1 MKCLKCGNYE
11 SDKSICKNKGLNGEI
26 SIEATKIGTGDTAGT
41 SYNTS
46 LSYTNVEVLNNEYIN
61 SVEVKINMVENDTN
75 LITIVD
81 YGYVKTHDITRKT
94 KVSFPVFENM
104 KVDDNSSNEYVV
116 FYTD

>member
-61 SVEVKINMVENDTN
+61 SVEVKINMVENEEIEDDVTYFVLGKGEVN
-75 LITIVD
+75 CSGTLK
-81 YGYVKTHDITRKT
+81 YGYVTYQC
-94 KVSFPVFENM
+94 VC
-104 KVDDNSSNEYVV
+104 
-116 FYTD
+116 